1 VIRKTLIC
9 TALFLTL
16 AGHAAALEQEQELQ
30 LPELG
35 DSTSSLISGEQEH
48 ELGRAWLKAFRS
60 QVRTIDDP
68 LMQSYLEDLI
78 YRLASHSQLK
88 DRRLEVVIVDNATMN
103 AFAVPGGV
111 VGVHNGLFLFA
122 DTEAQISSVLGHEL
136 AHLSQRH
143 FARSVEQQQ
152 RASLPT
158 LAGILGSL
166 VLAATAG
173 GDAGIAAMTA
183 TQAAALQNRLNY
195 SRQNEQEADRIG
207 METIVEA
214 GYDPN
219 AVAAMFDNM
228 LAATRYAGRRPPE
241 FLLTHPLTESR
252 ISDARN
258 RARDYPR
265 AMYVDNID
273 YQLMRVRAELQLAPN
288 ASESIKRL
296 RAELDK
302 NNSKKRNNAVAA
314 HYGLALAYLK
324 NSEPDK
330 ARAELSP
337 LIAREPQRL
346 AYILAAAEIDVVS
359 GNTDAALSRLEKAL
373 RISPGNHPLTMAYAN
388 ALLQSG
394 QPHRAE
400 EVLQQHVKRRPNDP
414 VIWYQLA
421 EIHGLAGDIVGV
433 HQARAEYFVL
443 VGALDQATRQL
454 SYALPL
460 VRDNQLATARIE
472 ERIREIEKMKDA
484 MERL

>member
-1 VIRKTLIC
+1 MIRKRLIA
-9 TALFLTL
+9 TSLALAL
-16 AGHAAALEQEQELQ
+16 AGHAVAAEQELQ

-68 LMQSYLEDLI
+68 LLQSYLEDLI
-78 YRLASHSQLK
+78 YRLASHSKLK
-88 DRRLEVVIVDNATMN
+88 DRRLEVVVVDNPTMN

-122 DTEAQISSVLGHEL
+122 DTEAQMASVLGHEL

-152 RASLPT
+152 RSSLPT

-173 GDAGIAAMTA
+173 GDAGMAAMTA

-228 LAATRYAGRRPPE
+228 MAATRYAGRRPPE
-241 FLLTHPLTESR
+241 FLMTHPLTESR

-265 AMYVDNID
+265 SMYVDNID
-273 YQLMRVRAELQLAPN
+273 YQLMRVRAELQLSAN
-288 ASESIKRL
+288 AAEAIKRF
-296 RAELDK
+296 RASLDK
-302 NNSKKRNNAVAA
+302 SGAAQGNDAVAD

-324 NSEPDK
+324 NSEPAK
-330 ARAELSP
+330 AHAELAP
-337 LIAREPQRL
+337 LIARDPDRL
-346 AYILAAAEIDVVS
+346 AYIIAAADIDITNGKV
-359 GNTDAALSRLEKAL
+359 DAALARLEKAL
-373 RISPGNHPLTMAYAN
+373 RISPDNHPLTMSYAN
-388 ALLQSG
+388 ALLQSK
-394 QPHRAE
+394 QPQRAE
-400 EVLQQHVKRRPNDP
+400 AVLAAHVKRRPNDP
-414 VIWYQLA
+414 AIWYQLA
-421 EIHGLAGDIVGV
+421 EVHGLAGNIVGV

-454 SYALPL
+454 GYALPL
-460 VRDNQLATARIE
+460 VRDNRLATARIE

-484 MERL
+484 MGKL